1 MPTNPEDTPP
11 SAPELRFPVFETQ
24 PLPHWPSKMSWE
36 AVTDET
42 EPQRQHYMKHFDSPE
57 KRLRDKNP
65 AKFRL

>member
-1 MPTNPEDTPP
+1 
-11 SAPELRFPVFETQ
+11 
-24 PLPHWPSKMSWE
+24 MSWE